1 MLTEAN
7 TEISS
12 FESDTTSALALVRS
26 SLAAMTR
33 SLKAEI
39 RRPADLQ
46 KSLGVD
52 SKLSWQIFN
61 VINEADPLAAAKLI
75 PGAPSVVRLI
85 KAARS
90 RGVSEE
96 EAETVRR
103 AMAEFNRVVERHAQ
117 DRAEFDL
124 MASSAASAPIAAAA
138 ELAFRKAAFRAESHI
153 WGVCADVI
161 GGTTF
166 VRRAADA
173 LGTDDLTLLN
183 RREYRRLRLDA
194 PMSVL
199 AYRNYGAEGT
209 PQGRNRIPLDQKAA
223 DQYGAP
229 ILPRFCSQPIPVFR
243 TWLRPDGYTAVDV
256 QSREIGR
263 QHAISLT
270 VGGIY
275 RSCPLAKGLK
285 DEPFYQY
292 DMRLVTPAR
301 VLVSMV
307 LVHRPSMGRVTPE
320 LMVFRQTP
328 GDDKLVVALSSA
340 QVPTRDEIKF
350 LGSGP
355 AAWATPDINAHDAMV
370 QTAFDEVGWN
380 PAEFDVYRVRIEYP
394 VLNSVVR
401 IQFPVSFP
409 DAGQS

>member
-1 MLTEAN
+1 VQLSAD

-75 PGAPSVVRLI
+75 PGTPSVVRLI

-96 EAETVRR
+96 QTDTVRR
-103 AMAEFNRVVERHAQ
+103 AVAEFNRVVERHAQ

-138 ELAFRKAAFRAESHI
+138 EMAFRKAAFRSESHI
-153 WGVCADVI
+153 WGVCADVL
-161 GGTTF
+161 GGTTI
-166 VRRAADA
+166 VRRASDG
-173 LGTDDLTLLN
+173 LTTDEVTLMN
-183 RREYRRLRLDA
+183 RRDCRRLRLDA
-194 PMSVL
+194 PMSVF
-199 AYRNYGAEGT
+199 AYRNYGAQGVPEG
-209 PQGRNRIPLDQKAA
+209 RVRIPLDQKAA
-223 DQYGAP
+223 DQYGAH
-229 ILPRFCSQPIPVFR
+229 ILPRFCSQPIPAFR

-270 VGGIY
+270 VGQIY
-275 RSCPLAKGLK
+275 RNCPLAKGINS
-285 DEPFYQY
+285 EPIYQA
-292 DMRLVTPAR
+292 DMRLATPSR
-301 VLVSMV
+301 VLVSTN
-307 LVHRPSMGRVTPE
+307 LVHRPTLGKVNPE
-320 LMVFRQTP
+320 LLVFRQTP
-328 GDDKLVVALSSA
+328 GDDNIAVAQSA
-340 QVPTRDEIKF
+340 PQVPTRDEIKF
-350 LGSGP
+350 LGTGP
-355 AAWATPDINAHDAMV
+355 SAWATPDIDGHDAMV
-370 QTAFDEVGWN
+370 QVAFDEVGWN

-394 VLNSVVR
+394 VLHTVVR
-401 IQFPVSFP
+401 MQFPV
-409 DAGQS
+409 DAF